1 MELRRV
7 DLDYKE
13 LPDAY
18 QTAALRG
25 SLNGKYRDHIG
36 MQMAE
41 RAYGKDEL
49 LNEIEKVRCTHKD

>member
-7 DLDYKE
+7 APDYKE

-25 SLNGKYRDHIG
+25 ILTGKYRDHID
-36 MQMAE
+36 MNMAE
-41 RAYGKDEL
+41 KEYER
-49 LNEIEKVRCTHKD
+49 